1 MKTKQLF
8 KPRPIATEGQE
19 QAALF
24 KWRDYNAGAYP
35 ELELLH
41 HIPNGGKRDIVTATH
56 LKAQG
61 VQAGV
66 PDISLPV
73 PRAGFHGLFIELK
86 VGSNK
91 PSSKQQNW
99 IDRLRNQGYCVEV
112 CYGWVEAAAVIK
124 DYLKGKTYGENR
136 TDVAT

>member
-1 MKTKQLF
+1 LKKQTKLF
-8 KPRPIATEGQE
+8 KPRVIATESQE
-19 QAALF
+19 QQALF
-24 KWRDYNAGAYP
+24 TWKEYNEAAIP
-35 ELELLH
+35 ELALLH

-73 PRAGFHGLFIELK
+73 PRAGCHGLYIELK

-91 PSSKQQNW
+91 PSENQKKW
-99 IDRLRNQGYCVEV
+99 IGMLRDQGYRVEV
-112 CYGWVEAAAVIK
+112 CYGWAEAAAVIK
-124 DYLKGKTYGENR
+124 DYLNR
-136 TDVAT
+136 QHT

>member
-1 MKTKQLF
+1 MIPDL
-8 KPRPIATEGQE
+8 A
-19 QAALF
+19 
-24 KWRDYNAGAYP
+24 
-35 ELELLH
+35 LLH

-73 PRAGFHGLFIELK
+73 PRAGFHGLYIELK

-124 DYLKGKTYGENR
+124 DYLKGGK
-136 TDVAT
+136 

>member
-1 MKTKQLF
+1 MRTKQLF
-8 KPRPIATEGQE
+8 KPRPIATESQE
-19 QAALF
+19 QQALF
-24 KWRDYNAGAYP
+24 TWKEYNEAIIP
-35 ELELLH
+35 ELSMMF

-73 PRAGFHGLFIELK
+73 PRAGYHGLFIELK
-86 VGSNK
+86 VGSNT
-91 PSSKQQNW
+91 PSENQKKW
-99 IDRLRNQGYCVEV
+99 IGMLRNQGYCVEV

-124 DYLKGKTYGENR
+124 DYLKG
-136 TDVAT
+136 